1 MHFRRLEY
9 FVAVGEELSFRRAAK
24 RVGISQPA
32 LTKQIAALEAELGC
46 DLLIRE
52 GRRIVGLT
60 PSGVDFIGKT
70 RHVLGY
76 LEQAARSA
84 ASIAEGTQGRL
95 RLGICEDAATKVL
108 ARVLSVFR
116 ARLPK
121 IDFEVVELSSA
132 EMASAL
138 RQNDIDVGL
147 VVPPI
152 EGGSLAVEPLWH
164 EDLCVALPEAHSLSV
179 REQIAC
185 SDLAGV
191 DLILAH
197 SQLAAGGHD
206 HIRDVFRAAGTV
218 PRISAQA
225 FRRSTRIMLV
235 AAGLGATFVPA
246 SLASTS
252 IAGVVMRPFAT
263 PGITIA
269 AAYRAEDPP
278 GSAMRFLRIAR
289 EVLGAGLQRKGTVAL

>member
-9 FVAVGEELSFRRAAK
+9 FVAVSEELSFRRAAK

-70 RHVLGY
+70 RHVLAY

-84 ASIAEGTQGRL
+84 ASIAEGKQGRL
-95 RLGICEDAATKVL
+95 RLGVCEDAATKILACVL
-108 ARVLSVFR
+108 AVFR
-116 ARLPK
+116 VRLPN

-132 EMASAL
+132 GMGSAL
-138 RQNDIDVGL
+138 RQNDIDIGL

-152 EGGSLAVEPLWH
+152 ESGSLAVEPLWH
-164 EDLCVALPEAHSLSV
+164 EDLCVALPEAHSLIA

-185 SDLAGV
+185 SDLEGV
-191 DLILAH
+191 DLIMAH

-206 HIRDVFRAAGTV
+206 YVRDVFRAAGMV
-218 PRISAQA
+218 PRISSQTL
-225 FRRSTRIMLV
+225 RRSTRIMLV

-246 SLASTS
+246 SLVSTS
-252 IAGVVMRPFAT
+252 IAGIVMRPFAT
-263 PGITIA
+263 PSMTIA

-289 EVLGAGLQRKGTVAL
+289 EVLGVDP

>member
-1 MHFRRLEY
+1 MYFRRLEY
-9 FVAVGEELSFRRAAK
+9 FVAVAEELSFRRAAK

-60 PSGVDFIGKT
+60 PSGLDFIGKA
-70 RHVLGY
+70 RHVLAY
-76 LEQAARSA
+76 MEQAARSA
-84 ASIAEGTQGRL
+84 VNIAEGKQGRL
-95 RLGICEDAATKVL
+95 RLGVCEDAATKVL

-116 ARLPK
+116 VRLPN
-121 IDFEVVELSSA
+121 IDFEVAELSSA
-132 EMASAL
+132 GMGSAL
-138 RQNDIDVGL
+138 RQNDIDIGL

-164 EDLCVALPEAHSLSV
+164 EDLCVALPETHSLIA
-179 REQIAC
+179 RKQITC
-185 SDLAGV
+185 SDLVGV

-197 SQLAAGGHD
+197 SRLAAGGHD
-206 HIRDVFRAAGTV
+206 YVRDVFRAAGMV
-218 PRISAQA
+218 PRISAQTL
-225 FRRSTRIMLV
+225 RRTTRIMLV

-252 IAGVVMRPFAT
+252 IAGIVMRPFAT

-289 EVLGAGLQRKGTVAL
+289 EVLGAGP

>member
-32 LTKQIAALEAELGC
+32 LTKQIAALEAELGR
-46 DLLIRE
+46 DLLIRD

-60 PSGVDFIGKT
+60 PSGADFVGKA
-70 RHVLGY
+70 RHVLAY

-84 ASIAEGTQGRL
+84 ASIAEGKQGRL

-116 ARLPK
+116 VRLPK

-132 EMASAL
+132 GMASAL
-138 RQNDIDVGL
+138 HQNDIDIGL

-179 REQIAC
+179 RAQIAC

-191 DLILAH
+191 DLIVAH
-197 SQLAAGGHD
+197 SQLAPGGHD
-206 HIRDVFRAAGTV
+206 YIRDVFRASDMV

-225 FRRSTRIMLV
+225 LRRSTRIMLV

-246 SLASTS
+246 SLTSTS
-252 IAGVVMRPFAT
+252 IAGVVMRPFTA

-289 EVLGAGLQRKGTVAL
+289 EIVGVGPQRKGKVAL